1 MWPNYGQKKVFWPQ
15 NQYSIYVI
23 LAWEVMW
30 LGKLSWMHIKPIFYC
45 MPNQVC
51 QNNFCHSILT
61 QLKFP
66 LAVLSVSSIG
76 MFLQEEIKLG
86 FILKAQKC
94 LHQVGGVQVHST
106 IALTLE
112 MRVDSLPKSV
122 HRAVRQVTVAVAS
135 IRWWWADARCTYT

>member
-1 MWPNYGQKKVFWPQ
+1 
-15 NQYSIYVI
+15 
-23 LAWEVMW
+23 
-30 LGKLSWMHIKPIFYC
+30 MHIKPIFYC

-106 IALTLE
+106 IHEAET
-112 MRVDSLPKSV
+112 
-122 HRAVRQVTVAVAS
+122 HRIQ
-135 IRWWWADARCTYT
+135 